1 MQQADFTRFR
11 AVMTGMGELYQR
23 ELSGPLLDAYWL
35 ALRDW
40 PLAEF
45 EAAAA
50 HLMATATF
58 MPRPAEFNA
67 LRKAGRQTA
76 GEAWLAVLEN
86 VRRSAYRY
94 GDTVGGAADRAV
106 AALGGY
112 HVVGHCD
119 LDKLGFPERRFAE
132 HYDAL
137 QDADDT
143 RTALPHIAQPAALPP
158 ALRSLLPNL
167 RA

>member
-86 VRRSAYRY
+86 VPEMAAHLGVSEATVVRAIHGRTYK
-94 GDTVGGAADRAV
+94 TVGRPAPQ
-106 AALGGY
+106 GGPQLAP
-112 HVVGHCD
+112 GISR
-119 LDKLGFPERRFAE
+119 G
-132 HYDAL
+132 
-137 QDADDT
+137 
-143 RTALPHIAQPAALPP
+143 
-158 ALRSLLPNL
+158 
-167 RA
+167 